1 MEHYQDSGAQFHQNL
16 EIDSVT
22 GPQKIKL
29 VVMLWLVFSLKGI
42 DIQKI

>member
-1 MEHYQDSGAQFHQNL
+1 MEHYQDSGCQFHQNL
-16 EIDSVT
+16 EIYSLT

-29 VVMLWLVFSLKGI
+29 AIILWLVFSFKGI